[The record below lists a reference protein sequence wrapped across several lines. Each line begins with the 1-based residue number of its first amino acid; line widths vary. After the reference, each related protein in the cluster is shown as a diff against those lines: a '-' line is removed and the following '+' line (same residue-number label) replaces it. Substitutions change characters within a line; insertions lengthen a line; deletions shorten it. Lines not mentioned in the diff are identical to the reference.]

1 MYNRVLNRPMFK
13 RGGDII
19 DAQGTGITSG
29 LDTPRNNYVEGG
41 TIGGGAFTGTPMGNR
56 TGFQN
61 IYPERRP
68 EPSFEDKIRA
78 ARNKLKVDP
87 ADYRQATW
95 EGVAGGFGD
104 PSTKTLSEA
113 VWKANMMRREGI
125 KPLEAS
131 VAEQKFELSKMPF
144 ERTMAMDVA
153 KAGIA
158 ETATQTRE
166 KILTRALK
174 DKNLWE
180 SDPANKGKDFRD
192 SEGYQDWEFKIIQ
205 ATNGKIKTKQEATE
219 SALEILMLN
228 DIFSNMFRML
238 PMMKDDDPL
247 KAEYQ
252 AQVDAQIK
260 KLVDLFMGV
269 SQSRSSGARGGRAG
283 YQLGVGPNVMEER
296 VTDTFQMPGE
306 TIQASEQVEEVLPK
320 TGSVGDIPMPGQDPY
335 MLLRARLPQEITD
348 DVVRLIAYNA
358 EAFADFAA
366 IESQEDVVL
375 FNQKYQVELV
385 LPTEQA

>member
-1 MYNRVLNRPMFK
+1 MYNRILNRPMFK
-13 RGGDII
+13 LGGKTD

-29 LDTPRNNYVEGG
+29 LDTPRQGYSNGLEVLQ
-41 TIGGGAFTGTPMGNR
+41 ADV
-56 TGFQN
+56 
-61 IYPERRP
+61 
-68 EPSFEDKIRA
+68 DKRIKNLR
-78 ARNKLKVDP
+78 VDP

-95 EGVAGGFGD
+95 EGIAGGFGD

-113 VWKANMMRREGI
+113 VWKANMARQSGI

-131 VAEQKFELSKMPF
+131 VAQQKFELGKIPLETKSGMMIQ
-144 ERTMAMDVA
+144 E
-153 KAGIA
+153 AGIA

-166 KILTRALK
+166 KILTAALK
-174 DKNLWE
+174 DKNMWE
-180 SDPANKGKDFRD
+180 SDPANQGKDFRD
-192 SEGYQDWEFKIIQ
+192 SDGYQDWEFKIIQ

-238 PMMKDDDPL
+238 PMMKDDNPL

-269 SQSRSSGARGGRAG
+269 SQGRTSEAHGGRIG
-283 YQLGVGPNVMEER
+283 YNIGVGPNVMEEK
-296 VTDTFQMPGE
+296 VTDTFKMPGE

-320 TGSVGDIPMPGQDPY
+320 TGATGDIPMPGQDPY

-348 DVVRLIAYNA
+348 DVVRLIAYNPD
-358 EAFADFAA
+358 AFADFAA
-366 IESQEDVVL
+366 IESQEDVML
-375 FNQKYQVELV
+375 FNQKYGVELV

>member
-1 MYNRVLNRPMFK
+1 MHNKDKMYNKILNRPMFK
-13 RGGDII
+13 LGGDTA

-29 LDTPRNNYVEGG
+29 LDTPRRGLVTGPGG
-41 TIGGGAFTGTPMGNR
+41 YKGDIDTTYSAKDAYFKPTYANTFEEKIKERISGLGVK
-56 TGFQN
+56 
-61 IYPERRP
+61 PE
-68 EPSFEDKIRA
+68 
-78 ARNKLKVDP
+78 
-87 ADYRQATW
+87 DYRQETW

-144 ERTMAMDVA
+144 ELEMGKEIA

-158 ETATQTRE
+158 ETAAQTDERTLA
-166 KILTRALK
+166 KATALK
-174 DKNLWE
+174 KNWE
-180 SDPANKGKDFRD
+180 ENPANKGKDFQN
-192 SEGYQDWEFKIIQ
+192 SEVYSDWEHLIIQ
-205 ATNGKIKTKQEATE
+205 ATDGKITTLSEARMI
-219 SALEILMLN
+219 AFEILSGKG
-228 DIFSNMFRML
+228 DTMFAKQWNL
-238 PMMKDDDPL
+238 FDSLSKEQQAKLLAQL
-247 KAEYQ
+247 KRTT
-252 AQVDAQIK
+252 
-260 KLVDLFMGV
+260 DLLRGRNI
-269 SQSRSSGARGGRAG
+269 SQKASGGRAG
-283 YQLGVGPNVMEER
+283 YQFGVGPNVMEEK
-296 VTDTFQMPGE
+296 VTDTLEMPGE

-320 TGSVGDIPMPGQDPY
+320 NGSMSQIPMPGQDPY

-348 DVVRLIAYNA
+348 DVVRLIAYNP

-375 FNQKYQVELV
+375 FNQKYGVELV